1 LKNNNNKNKTM
12 EVNYCDNI
20 KYTGFKPYREE
31 NLVTNKPINKN
42 IYSKDFYNDI
52 SGNKKTKIPFF
63 DKESRWQTN
72 YNSLIIGSLD
82 EIKKENYKPKK
93 LNPLSKIYYLI

>member
-1 LKNNNNKNKTM
+1 M
-12 EVNYCDNI
+12 EVSFCDNI

-31 NLVTNKPINKN
+31 NLVTNKPISKS

-63 DKESRWQTN
+63 DKESRWVTN

-82 EIKKENYKPKK
+82 EIKKENYMPRKI
-93 LNPLSKIYYLI
+93 NPISK